1 MSKSITIRNVPD
13 LTRNELAARAARQGQ
28 SLQEFLRA
36 ELIALADRPDN
47 RSLLETIRAR
57 KREMKTTLST
67 ERVLELRDADRR

>member
-57 KREMKTTLST
+57 KREMKTTLSP